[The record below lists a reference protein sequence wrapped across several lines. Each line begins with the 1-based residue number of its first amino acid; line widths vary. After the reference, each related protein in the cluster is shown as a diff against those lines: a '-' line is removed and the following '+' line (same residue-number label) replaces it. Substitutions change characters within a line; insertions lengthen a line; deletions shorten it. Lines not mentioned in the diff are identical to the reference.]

1 MIMSL
6 SIFLIHEMRIIG
18 AYQLDAIFTGQFY
31 QNPVGFL
38 LHGECFAVRPDM
50 RILYLMALQLQIV
63 VITEYPLVPLNG
75 LTGSCDISIQ
85 DLGGHLT
92 GYTGGANNQSFMELL
107 QISTVGSRSHIEAI
121 HPRPAHQLDQVLVTL
136 VVLGEYDEVIASD
149 VRLVSTARLISV
161 LGYVHLTAE
170 DGLERFLPFFLS
182 FAVHLITIVEELL
195 DTEHI
200 TMIGDGHA
208 THAVAHRLVHKTSY
222 ARLSIKY

>member
-18 AYQLDAIFTGQFY
+18 AYQLDAIFTSQLY
-31 QNPVGFL
+31 QNSVGFL
-38 LHGECFAVRPDM
+38 LHGECFTVRPDM
-50 RILYLMALQLQIV
+50 RVLYLMALQLQIV
-63 VITEYPLVPLNG
+63 VITEYPLVPLDG
-75 LTGSCDISIQ
+75 LTGSCDIPIQ
-85 DLGGHLT
+85 DLSGYLT
-92 GYTGGANNQSFMELL
+92 CYTGGANNQTFMELL

-136 VVLGEYDEVIASD
+136 VVLGEYDEVVASD
-149 VRLVSTARLISV
+149 VRLIGTARLISV

-170 DGLERFLPFFLS
+170 DGLERLLPFFLS

-200 TMIGDGHA
+200 TMIGNGHA
-208 THAVAHRLVHKTSY
+208 THAVGHRLVHKTID